1 MPPATSSSSRFARYV
16 ADVEGIL
23 DRRRSSPVKVRE
35 ISALTEELV
44 AAPDWLA
51 PEHRRAE
58 PDRYARY
65 LLHRDRANR
74 FVVMSLVWLPGQ
86 ATPVHDHSCW
96 GVMGLITGELE
107 EVLYERL
114 DDGSRPDYAEL
125 EEAGRQRV
133 SPASTSSILPPYREI
148 HRIGNATDGAAI
160 SIHVYGRDL
169 DEINVFD
176 TVTRRVSP
184 MRIRYYNTECGDEPF
199 II

>member
-1 MPPATSSSSRFARYV
+1 MDHATHSSAFERYV
-16 ADVEGIL
+16 TGIEGVL
-23 DRRRSSPVKVRE
+23 DCRRSTPVTVRE
-35 ISALTEELV
+35 ISRLTERLV
-44 AAPDWLA
+44 ENADWLA
-51 PEHRRAE
+51 PEHCQAV

-86 ATPVHDHSCW
+86 STPIHDHSCW
-96 GVMGLITGELE
+96 GVMGLADGELE
-107 EVLYERL
+107 EVLYDRL

-125 EEAGRQRV
+125 EESGRQRV
-133 SPASTSSILPPYREI
+133 SPGSVSSILPPYREI
-148 HRIGNATDGAAI
+148 HRIANATDGPAI

-176 TVTRRVSP
+176 PSTRRVSP

-199 II
+199 MI